1 MTTLP
6 RLYAA
11 LLVSALAAAPSAQQT
26 REVRGVVVDE
36 NDQPLADVAVCTFDY
51 ANSFTTAALVRKPT
65 TRTSANGTFALS
77 YDPWQINTVLFVA
90 KGHVHVAASLG
101 QVDTTPVVLPK
112 ARTLAGTVRDTKG
125 KPIPGVRVE
134 ARDWFVKSGLF
145 GAADGEWSSWPEPR
159 TAVLTDSSGRF
170 VLTGTCD
177 SAIYLRVGGDKFTV
191 SAYGPLA
198 AGQSFDAVVEPA
210 AVEVAVAKDEGPA
223 KSTAP
228 AAAPPTGVLVQGRL
242 LDPNTNKPVANGSVR
257 VVPPAEARDPN
268 MFIYYGMARRRHAAR
283 TDAQGRYSLHVEPGK
298 YMLVAAD
305 SNTGLNYRRPGQ
317 ERNPTPVAIE
327 VVRDRPIT
335 NMDLH
340 LQKLVQVTGKID
352 SLPLPRGAMV
362 RFASQ
367 LRNSG
372 DDLNFSLRAL
382 VAPDGRF
389 VVEGLQEREYR
400 LQVLLPRGFRQGRPD
415 KLPIK
420 VVDISA
426 DTELRI
432 RTAIPRHA
440 TVEGTIESNV
450 PMWRLAVTSLPANDT
465 AKMQCAHLNYLG
477 PVCPVRRDGSF
488 ALREPPGQR
497 ALLVV
502 DLFSGVML
510 HRTALRTVASGDKQR
525 QDLNVQALPL
535 DVTWQGIDNASS
547 AQIDIVV
554 AKENWPAGLSEM
566 VELGDGRDQCGL
578 HVTLHG
584 KSNPVRL
591 WLREG
596 ATRLVLRN
604 KGKVVAK
611 DVVDPAQQ
619 QTTTLRAV
627 K

>member
-1 MTTLP
+1 MTILP
-6 RLYAA
+6 KLCAA
-11 LLVSALAAAPSAQQT
+11 LLLSALTAQQT

-36 NDQPLADVAVCTFDY
+36 NDQPLANVAVCAFDY
-51 ANSFTTAALVRKPT
+51 ANSFTTAALAQKPT
-65 TRTSANGTFALS
+65 MRTSADGTFVVI

-90 KGHVHVAASLG
+90 KGRVHVAAGLHD
-101 QVDTTPVVLPK
+101 VDTTPVVLPK

-145 GAADGEWSSWPEPR
+145 GAADREGSSWPEPR

-177 SAIYLRVGGDKFTV
+177 SAIYLRVGGDKFTT

-198 AGQSFDAVVEPA
+198 AGQSFDAVVEA
-210 AVEVAVAKDEGPA
+210 TTIEVAIASDERPA
-223 KSTAP
+223 RTKAP
-228 AAAPPTGVLVQGRL
+228 AAAQPKGVLVQGRL
-242 LDPNTNKPVANGSVR
+242 LDPNTNKPVPNGYVR
-257 VVPPAEARDPN
+257 IVPPAEVGDPK
-268 MFIYYGMARRRHAAR
+268 MFVYYGMARRRDAAR

-298 YMLVAAD
+298 HMLVAAG

-327 VVRDRPIT
+327 VLRDQPVT
-335 NMDLH
+335 KLDLH
-340 LQKLVQVTGKID
+340 LQKLLQVTGKID
-352 SLPLPRGAMV
+352 SMPLPRGAMV
-362 RFASQ
+362 RFAAK

-372 DDLNFSLRAL
+372 DTLNFSLRAL
-382 VAPDGRF
+382 VAPDGSF

-420 VVDISA
+420 IVNIGT

-432 RTAIPRHA
+432 RAAIPRHA
-440 TVEGTIESNV
+440 SVQGTIDTNV
-450 PMWRLAVTSLPANDT
+450 PMWRLAVTSLAASDA
-465 AKMQCAHLNYLG
+465 AKMQRGHLHYLG
-477 PVCPVRRDGSF
+477 PVCPVSRDGSF

-510 HRTALRTVASGDKQR
+510 HRTALRTVASGAEKR

-535 DVTWQGIDNASS
+535 DVTWQGIDNTSS

-554 AKENWPAGLSEM
+554 AKENWPAGLGEM
-566 VELGDGRDQCGL
+566 VELAADRDRSGL
-578 HVTLHG
+578 RVALHG
-584 KSNPVRL
+584 KNNPVRL
-591 WLREG
+591 WLRKG

-604 KGKVVAK
+604 NGKIVANA
-611 DVVDPAQQ
+611 VVDPSQHRTA
-619 QTTTLRAV
+619 TLRAV